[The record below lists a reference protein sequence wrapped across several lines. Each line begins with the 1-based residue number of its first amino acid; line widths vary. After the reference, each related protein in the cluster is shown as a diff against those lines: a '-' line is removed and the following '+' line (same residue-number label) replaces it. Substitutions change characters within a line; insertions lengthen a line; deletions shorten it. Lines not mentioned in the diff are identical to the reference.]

1 MTHDPTAEPVI
12 APLPTGPL
20 ANYLI
25 LYVYPSGQVEF
36 HCSNADPELNFK
48 ALAIMSDAMSNAF
61 KRMRDAAEQMENTP
75 RIKLVNGG

>member
-1 MTHDPTAEPVI
+1 MTHEPSAEPVI
-12 APLPTGPL
+12 APLSNGPL

-25 LYVYPSGQVEF
+25 LYVYPTGQVEF

-61 KRMRDAAEQMENTP
+61 KRMRDAAEKMDKKP
-75 RIKLVNGG
+75 LIHVVNGG